1 MEIKAIKFRKEGF
14 YTQPFVMGGEEGME
28 KFDKNIRYRGS
39 LQNYLID
46 TGSEVILVDTGIPA
60 GTPEE
65 VPDENSLAF
74 TGKDICTYMEA
85 FAALGYKPEQVTKI
99 LLTHRHADHS
109 GELKSFPDAKV
120 YVNQDE
126 MDAAELQGL
135 TNLVPVSYTDGAY
148 YNFPESQKIADGIYL
163 IKAKGHTKG
172 NSIIIVENEGLFY
185 MLHGD
190 ITYVD
195 EALYEDKLS
204 VVFDDQ
210 PAARETQDRIREF
223 IRKHPTVYC
232 GTHTPQG
239 YENLEAKRVMDLD
252 NPVPT
257 ILAEVDFSKQEARI
271 FPTTGVVH
279 VANSRRQSSI
289 RHKQLI
295 HHGIRQYRCHPS
307 DCNQPQ
313 DRDLR
318 LQDPYTLHRVYVGE
332 RQFHKVTLTDWI
344 DCYLI

>member
-1 MEIKAIKFRKEGF
+1 MEIKAVKFRTDGF
-14 YTQPFVMGGEEGME
+14 YSQPFAFGGEEGIDI
-28 KFDKNIRYRGS
+28 FDKNIRYRGS

-99 LLTHRHADHS
+99 LLTHRHSDHS
-109 GELKSFPDAKV
+109 GELRSFPNAKV
-120 YVNQDE
+120 YVSKDE
-126 MDAAELQGL
+126 MDADELQGL
-135 TNLVPVSYTDGAY
+135 SNLVPVSFTDGPY

-172 NSIIIVENEGLFY
+172 NSIAVVEMDGLFY

-195 EALYEDKLS
+195 EALHQDKLS
-204 VVFDDQ
+204 VVFDDL
-210 PAARETQDRIREF
+210 PAARETQNRIREF
-223 IRKHPTVYC
+223 VRNHPTVYC

-252 NPVPT
+252 HPMPT
-257 ILAEVDFSKQEARI
+257 VLAEVDFSKQQASGKYVCSICGYVYDPAEHD
-271 FPTTGVVH
+271 GV
-279 VANSRRQSSI
+279 AFEDLPADWRCPRC
-289 RHKQLI
+289 KQTKEKF
-295 HHGIRQYRCHPS
+295 
-307 DCNQPQ
+307 N
-313 DRDLR
+313 
-318 LQDPYTLHRVYVGE
+318 
-332 RQFHKVTLTDWI
+332 KA
-344 DCYLI
+344 